1 MGRRIMTRIR
11 LQYVHEFVDRHG
23 KVRRY
28 FRRPGSKSVSLP
40 GLPGTVEFMNAYS
53 ACVGRS

>member
-1 MGRRIMTRIR
+1 MTRIR